1 MEGSGSGS
9 VQLNSESGSR
19 RPKNIQIRNTDCWH
33 RRVYRFCTHLL
44 FFFFSVQEIGVQVD
58 GAALVPQAAAVLS
71 AYEAHFSQEYG
82 QQRVQGI
89 NLAKVS
95 SERKQGCGSVFI

>member
-1 MEGSGSGS
+1 MEGSGS
-9 VQLNSESGSR
+9 VQIIRIRIQEA
-19 RPKNIQIRNTDCWH
+19 KNMRIRNTELLAPSVVPVLH
-33 RRVYRFCTHLL
+33 LFVIFC
-44 FFFFSVQEIGVQVD
+44 SVQEIGVQVD
-58 GAALVPQAAAVLS
+58 GAALVPQAAAILS
-71 AYEAHFSQEYG
+71 AYESHFSQEYG

>member
-1 MEGSGSGS
+1 
-9 VQLNSESGSR
+9 
-19 RPKNIQIRNTDCWH
+19 
-33 RRVYRFCTHLL
+33 
-44 FFFFSVQEIGVQVD
+44 VQVD

-95 SERKQGCGSVFI
+95 SQRKQGCGSVFIRSGAGSSNLGWIAIRIRIQIQSGSRVLMSKTFFDKKLQFTVPVPVPVPRPP